1 MNILRSLDVLLVLQS
16 VSSPFLDVVMRGLSF
31 LGSEFFYF
39 AILVL
44 LYWRVNRR
52 LSIQLATVTL
62 LSLYLNF
69 LLKDFF
75 AFPRPEGPGLR
86 ILEKTSDFSF
96 PSGHA
101 QSVTSFFF
109 FLALSLKRS
118 SLFVLAGVLAFL
130 VSLSRLYLGVHYV
143 QDVLGG
149 VALGFAFALGF
160 WLLFRNLFLKALSS
174 LFGLLVLIPAGYALF
189 FFASSHL
196 GLVVA
201 GSLTGALAGHLLS
214 LWIGLEERIFKAT
227 TYLLGIAG
235 LVILYLVGKRMAPP
249 SDFWLF
255 FRYLLLNLFATF
267 GFPLMASFG
276 ERRGLKKMRR
286 A

>member
-1 MNILRSLDVLLVLQS
+1 MNILRSLDVLLALQS
-16 VSSPFLDVVMRGLSF
+16 VSSPFLDAVMRSLSF

-39 AILVL
+39 AILVF
-44 LYWRVNRR
+44 LYWGVSRR
-52 LSIQLATVTL
+52 LSIRLATVTL
-62 LSLYLNF
+62 LSLYVNF
-69 LLKDFF
+69 LLKNFF
-75 AFPRPEGPGLR
+75 ALPRPEGPGLR
-86 ILEKTSDFSF
+86 ILEENLDFSF

-160 WLLFRNLFLKALSS
+160 WILFRNLLLKAFSPS
-174 LFGLLVLIPAGYALF
+174 LGLLVLIPAGCVLF
-189 FFASSHL
+189 FLAPSHL

-201 GSLTGALAGHLLS
+201 GSLTGALAGYLLS
-214 LWIGLEERIFKAT
+214 LRIGLEERVCKAT
-227 TYLLGIAG
+227 TYLLGVAG
-235 LVILYLVGKRMAPP
+235 LVVLYLVGKRMTPP

-255 FRYLLLNLFATF
+255 FRYFLLNLFATF
-267 GFPLMASFG
+267 GFPLLATFREQRLEKTKSV
-276 ERRGLKKMRR
+276 
-286 A
+286 

>member
-1 MNILRSLDVLLVLQS
+1 MHILRSLDVLLALQS
-16 VSSPFLDVVMRGLSF
+16 VSSPLLDVVMRGLSF

-39 AILVL
+39 AILVF
-44 LYWRVNRR
+44 LYWGVHRK

-62 LSLYLNF
+62 LSLYVNF

-75 AFPRPEGPGLR
+75 ALPRPEGPGLR
-86 ILEKTSDFSF
+86 ILEKPSDFSF

-109 FLALSLKRS
+109 FLALSLKRP

-160 WLLFRNLFLKALSS
+160 WAFFQNRSLKIVPPFL
-174 LFGLLVLIPAGYALF
+174 GLLALIPAGWALF
-189 FFASSHL
+189 LFAPSHL

-201 GSLTGALAGHLLS
+201 GSLTGALAGYFLS
-214 LWIGLEERIFKAT
+214 LWIGLEEKIFQAT
-227 TYLLGIAG
+227 TYLLGVAG
-235 LVILYLVGKRMAPP
+235 LVILYLVGKKITSP

-255 FRYLLLNLFATF
+255 FRYLFLNLFATF
-267 GFPLMASFG
+267 GFPLLASFG
-276 ERRGLKKMRR
+276 ERQRLQKTRNG
-286 A
+286 